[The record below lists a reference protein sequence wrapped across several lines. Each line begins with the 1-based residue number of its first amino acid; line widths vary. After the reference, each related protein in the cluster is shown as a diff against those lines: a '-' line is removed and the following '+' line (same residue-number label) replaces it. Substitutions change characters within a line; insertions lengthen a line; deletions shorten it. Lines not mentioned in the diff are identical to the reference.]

1 MPNLPFTRLPVQL
14 TSLAV
19 LASCATAAALPAD
32 PPAEPGDAVTL
43 RAQGPAALG
52 RLLSRW
58 DAMPAGAARD
68 QLAKTIDQVAGQR
81 YATASRMYWYT
92 DLSSASEAAR
102 AQGKPI
108 LALRMLGRLDEDLS
122 CANSR
127 LFRTTLYANKD
138 VSAFLRDNFV
148 LYWSSEREVPR
159 VTIDFGDGRKIE
171 GTTTG
176 NSAHYVLAADGTVID
191 VLPGL
196 YAPKAFQA
204 ELTKTLAFTRTLGK
218 LGLDARAEAITA
230 YHRKALGETAKT
242 WSQVGALTY
251 IEDRGVLLGKGDVDS
266 AVALAQRAT
275 ISKAYIE
282 VPALA
287 MIGAGVNPGDLVEET
302 TDQWAAIGQYAWQ
315 IGDAFPTHVP
325 APPRAEPPVGEAVN
339 VAAAYPVR
347 FGVRGRQGRGTK
359 LPVAPKQLP
368 RVLDA
373 ASRALVTAIHDAGP
387 VKATE
392 AQRDLVLARL
402 EHHLVAD
409 SALNQFKLRP
419 QIHQHLAQAGNRS
432 FEAVNTFV
440 YGEVFHTP
448 RQDAWLGLLPRTD
461 FTGLPGDGV
470 VMP

>member
-1 MPNLPFTRLPVQL
+1 MPNLIATRLPAQL

-19 LASCATAAALPAD
+19 LAGCATAAAQ
-32 PPAEPGDAVTL
+32 PAESPVELDAVSL
-43 RAQGPAALG
+43 RALGPAALG
-52 RLLSRW
+52 RLLARW
-58 DAMPAGAARD
+58 DALPAGATRD
-68 QLAKTIDQVAGQR
+68 SLAKTIDAVAAQR
-81 YATASRMYWYT
+81 YATTSRMYWYT
-92 DLSSASEAAR
+92 DLSAASAAAK

-108 LALRMLGRLDEDLS
+108 LALRMLGRLDQDLS

-127 LFRTTLYANKD
+127 LFRTTLYANTE

-159 VTIDFGDGRKIE
+159 VTIDFGDGRKLE
-171 GTTTG
+171 STTTG
-176 NSAHYVLAADGTVID
+176 NSAHYVLADDGTVVD

-196 YAPKAFQA
+196 YAPQAFKA
-204 ELTKTLAFTRTLGK
+204 ELTKTLALTRTLGT
-218 LGLDARAEAITA
+218 LGADARSQAIAA
-230 YHRKALGETAKT
+230 YHRKAVEDITKT
-242 WSQVGALTY
+242 WGQVGALTY
-251 IEDRGVLLGKGDVDS
+251 IEDRGMLLGKRDVDS
-266 AVALAQRAT
+266 ALALAQRAT

-287 MIGAGVNPGDLVEET
+287 MIATGVNPGELIDET

-315 IGDAFPTHVP
+315 IGDAFPKQEP
-325 APPRAEPPVGEAVN
+325 APKRAGEQAQVRDAMAFARTTQFRVKRPRPASVG
-339 VAAAYPVR
+339 
-347 FGVRGRQGRGTK
+347 K
-359 LPVAPKQLP
+359 VAPAQLP
-368 RVLDA
+368 RVLDP
-373 ASRALVTAIHDAGP
+373 ASRALVTAVHDAGP

-392 AQRDLVLARL
+392 TGRDLVIARL

-409 SALNQFKLRP
+409 SALNQFQLRP
-419 QIHQHLAQAGNRS
+419 QIHRHLAQAGNRS

-440 YGEVFHTP
+440 YAEVFHTP